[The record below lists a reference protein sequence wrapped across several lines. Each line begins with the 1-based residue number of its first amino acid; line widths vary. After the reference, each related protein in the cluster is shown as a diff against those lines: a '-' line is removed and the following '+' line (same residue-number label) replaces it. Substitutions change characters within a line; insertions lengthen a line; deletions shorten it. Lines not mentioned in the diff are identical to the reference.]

1 MPDPKRR
8 PALLAL
14 TAVVI
19 VVAAAAAGWWWFDGR
34 WTTSTDDAYV
44 QGNLVQLT
52 PQIAGIV
59 IRINADDTA
68 LVREGDPV
76 VVLDDADTRTALDEA
91 KAGLAQAVRR
101 VRQLYA
107 NTDALRASVELR
119 RAEWR
124 RAREDL
130 QRRTGL
136 PDARA
141 LAEEELK
148 HAQTQVETAAAAL
161 RVAEQQLA
169 ASEAMVSRTT
179 VATHPDV
186 RQAAAKLRESY
197 LAAQRASVLAPVTGY
212 VARRSV
218 QLGQQVAPGA
228 PLLAIVPLAEVW
240 VDANF
245 KETQLQYVRIGQ
257 PATLTSDLYGGA
269 VTYRGTVIGLGSGT
283 GSAFALLP
291 PQNATGNWIK
301 IVQRLPVRIRLDPQE
316 LAAHPLRVGLSIN
329 VSIGTSADQGT
340 WVITSFAVSAAIA
353 MPLTGWLGRR
363 YGEVRVFLVC
373 TAMFTIAS
381 LLCGLS
387 ANLAM
392 LIAMRAIQGVFGGPM
407 IPLSQS
413 LLLNNYPDDRKS
425 LALALLMMVTIVAP
439 VLGPI
444 LGGWITDNWNWAW
457 IFYINVPIGIVA
469 TLLTAALLRGRETS
483 TARVPADVVGIA
495 LLALGVGSLQIMLD
509 RGKDLDWFAS
519 GAIVALAALALV
531 ALAFFVAWELTDRQ
545 PAVDLTLFAR
555 RNFTAGTAALC
566 LGFCAYFGNI
576 VLLPLWLQT
585 QMGYT
590 ATWAGLASAPVGL
603 LPIALVALIA
613 RYTSGIDLRWI
624 TTASLCAFGAAS
636 FWFAGFN
643 TEVSFP
649 MLAWSRFAQGVGLA
663 LFFVPLMSIVLS
675 GLPPGRVASASG
687 LANTL
692 RTLAGS
698 FATSLTTTWWDRR
711 EALHQAPLSES
722 ITLFNPPAQ
731 GQTAFATLERSIVQQ
746 AYMLATNDLFWLWGW
761 TFLALIAVVWFAR
774 PPFSAAA
781 AHAAAD

>member
-1 MPDPKRR
+1 MDNPKRQPNLR
-8 PALLAL
+8 RRLALVAL
-14 TAVVI
+14 TAVFMVAG
-19 VVAAAAAGWWWFDGR
+19 AAAALWWWFEGR
-34 WTTSTDDAYV
+34 WHTSTDDAYV

-107 NTDALRASVELR
+107 NTEALRASVELR

-141 LAEEELK
+141 LAEEDLK
-148 HAQTQVETAAAAL
+148 HAQAQVESAAAAL
-161 RVAEQQLA
+161 KAAEQQLA

-179 VATHPDV
+179 VATHPEV

-329 VSIGTSADQGT
+329 VSIDTHDRS
-340 WVITSFAVSAAIA
+340 
-353 MPLTGWLGRR
+353 
-363 YGEVRVFLVC
+363 
-373 TAMFTIAS
+373 
-381 LLCGLS
+381 
-387 ANLAM
+387 
-392 LIAMRAIQGVFGGPM
+392 GP
-407 IPLSQS
+407 
-413 LLLNNYPDDRKS
+413 
-425 LALALLMMVTIVAP
+425 V
-439 VLGPI
+439 
-444 LGGWITDNWNWAW
+444 
-457 IFYINVPIGIVA
+457 
-469 TLLTAALLRGRETS
+469 
-483 TARVPADVVGIA
+483 
-495 LLALGVGSLQIMLD
+495 
-509 RGKDLDWFAS
+509 
-519 GAIVALAALALV
+519 
-531 ALAFFVAWELTDRQ
+531 
-545 PAVDLTLFAR
+545 
-555 RNFTAGTAALC
+555 
-566 LGFCAYFGNI
+566 
-576 VLLPLWLQT
+576 
-585 QMGYT
+585 
-590 ATWAGLASAPVGL
+590 LASAP
-603 LPIALVALIA
+603 PTEAPAQTRAYEHALAEAEQLERQIVQANL
-613 RYTSGIDLRWI
+613 
-624 TTASLCAFGAAS
+624 
-636 FWFAGFN
+636 
-643 TEVSFP
+643 
-649 MLAWSRFAQGVGLA
+649 AQGSAGVLA
-663 LFFVPLMSIVLS
+663 
-675 GLPPGRVASASG
+675 R
-687 LANTL
+687 
-692 RTLAGS
+692 
-698 FATSLTTTWWDRR
+698 
-711 EALHQAPLSES
+711 Q
-722 ITLFNPPAQ
+722 
-731 GQTAFATLERSIVQQ
+731 
-746 AYMLATNDLFWLWGW
+746 
-761 TFLALIAVVWFAR
+761 
-774 PPFSAAA
+774 
-781 AHAAAD
+781 